1 MEKLKTVLFSAL
13 DNLGI
18 KEKVEKNLAIV
29 YWERIAGEQIARH
42 TQARLVKGDILFVS
56 TDSPV
61 WAQELGF
68 VKDRLV
74 RKINRHLKGEKIK
87 EIRFQPRG
95 LAKDGNETAPN

>member
-1 MEKLKTVLFSAL
+1 MERLKKALFSTL

-29 YWERIAGEQIARH
+29 YWEKVAGEQIARH
-42 TQARLVKGDILFVS
+42 TRPQRVSGDILFVA

-68 VKDRLV
+68 MKEKLI
-74 RKINRHLKGEKIK
+74 KEMNSYLKKEAIK

-95 LAKDGNETAPN
+95 LEETKPGS